1 MEKGIPCKWK
11 PIKAKTAICIPDKIN
26 FKIKTITRDNE
37 GHYLTIQ
44 ESIHEEDITIVNINA
59 SKYRT

>member
-11 PIKAKTAICIPDKIN
+11 PTKAKTTIRIPDKIN